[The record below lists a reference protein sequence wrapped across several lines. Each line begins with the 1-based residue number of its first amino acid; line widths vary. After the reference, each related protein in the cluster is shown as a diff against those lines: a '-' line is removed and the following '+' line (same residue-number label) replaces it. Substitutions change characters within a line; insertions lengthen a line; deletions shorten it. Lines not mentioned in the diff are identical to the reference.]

1 MKQLTKFLLAA
12 ALYCCAQPTFAQ
24 LQNINMQLRA
34 TKSFPGQTLANICGY
49 WQNGQE
55 YALLG
60 GSNGMII
67 VDITNP
73 ASPQQ
78 IVQIP
83 SPEGTPNNGSLWKE
97 IKVYKQYAY
106 LVTEAGGGIQ
116 IIDMSALPS
125 PNLPHHLYTGDGDA
139 AGEMDEI
146 HALHIDV
153 TKGYLYTYGGNWAP
167 GGAKVF
173 DLNQDPYNPK
183 YVGRFEQL
191 GYIHDGYVDN
201 DTLYACHINA
211 GIMSVVDMTDKG
223 SPEVLGTVETP
234 GKFTH
239 NSWITSDRKHVL
251 TTDETVPSFLTSY
264 DVSNPDDIKELDRLS
279 PNNGVGTYVHNT
291 HIINDYAVTS
301 WYTSGVLIV
310 DAHRPQNLITVAQYD
325 TYAGNNLEFEGCW
338 GAFPFFP
345 SGTIVTS
352 DIEPGELTVLTPTYK
367 RACYFEGKIINGC
380 NGAPL
385 AGATVKI
392 NGSTDPQKIVT
403 TRVDGIFRTGQV
415 TPGNFTATV
424 SAPGFPDKTV
434 NITLTAG
441 QVFNLDITLDA
452 GQVFNVNGSV
462 VDASNGS
469 PISGVEVVLTSPL
482 NQYTITTNGIGQFNA
497 TCLPVGNYTATA
509 GKWGYLVNTV
519 NVSPGVPVNLQLTP
533 GYYDDFATDLGWTVS
548 GTAAAG
554 EWELGEPE
562 GTFNQNNLVNP
573 EFDADQD
580 NNDQCYMTANGGG
593 QPGSNDVDNGFV
605 SLISPVMKLAGFQD
619 AVMTFYYWFY
629 NATTLGNA
637 PNDLMEVNILKGA
650 QTINVLT
657 LDPSDSQ
664 SAWQYSGDIH
674 LKDFAAPLT
683 DNIRI
688 EFKVNDLSPG
698 NWLEG
703 ALDIFKV
710 VPVATVG
717 TNTLDASA
725 SMLVLPNPSGSEF
738 HMQYAWE
745 NATEMPKLVI
755 QNLLGQTVYEAQLN
769 AKSDVASFGQE
780 FKPGVYF
787 ASMVSGGQRTAT
799 VKLVKQ

>member
-1 MKQLTKFLLAA
+1 
-12 ALYCCAQPTFAQ
+12 
-24 LQNINMQLRA
+24 MQLRA
-34 TKSFPGQTLANICGY
+34 TKAFPGQTLANICGY

-83 SPEGTPNNGSLWKE
+83 APEGSPNNGSLWKE

-116 IIDMSALPS
+116 IINMSALPS
-125 PNLPHHLYTGDGDA
+125 PNLTHHLYKGDGDA
-139 AGEMDEI
+139 LNQMDEI

-153 TKGYLYTYGGNWAP
+153 TKGYLYTYGGNWSP

-173 DLNQDPYNPK
+173 DLNQDPYNPT

-201 DTLYACHINA
+201 DTLYACHINS
-211 GIMSVVDMTDKG
+211 GIMSIVDMTDKT

-251 TTDETVPSFLTSY
+251 TTDETTPSFLASY
-264 DVSNPDDIKELDRLS
+264 DVSDPGDIKELDRIS

-291 HIINDYAVTS
+291 HIINDNAVTA
-301 WYTSGVLIV
+301 WYTSGVLIT

-338 GAFPFFP
+338 GAFPYFP

-352 DIEPGELTVLTPTYK
+352 DIEPGELTVLMPTYK
-367 RACYFEGKIINGC
+367 RACYFEGKILNGC
-380 NGAPL
+380 NGLPL
-385 AGATVKI
+385 IGATVKI

-403 TRVDGIFRTGQV
+403 TRADGVFKTGQV
-415 TPGNFTATV
+415 TPGSFTATV

-434 NITLTAG
+434 NITLATG
-441 QVFNLDITLDA
+441 QVTEMNITMDA
-452 GQVFNVNGSV
+452 GQVTTITGTVT
-462 VDASNGS
+462 DANTGS
-469 PISGVEVVLTSPL
+469 PIPGVDVTLNGVSGSVIVV
-482 NQYTITTNGIGQFNA
+482 TNALGQFSKD
-497 TCLPVGNYTATA
+497 CLPVGSYTATA
-509 GKWGYLVNTV
+509 GKWGYLVGTV
-519 NVSPGVPVNLQLTP
+519 TVSLGNPVNLQLTP
-533 GYYDDFATDLGWTVS
+533 GYYDDFATDLGWTTS
-548 GTAAAG
+548 GTASAG
-554 EWELGEPE
+554 DWVIGEPE
-562 GTFNQNNLVNP
+562 GTFVQNNLCNP
-573 EFDADQD
+573 EFDVDQD

-593 QPGSNDVDNGFV
+593 SAGENDVDNGFV
-605 SLISPVMKLAGFQD
+605 SVITPVMKLAGYSD
-619 AVMTFYYWFY
+619 AVMSFYYWFF
-629 NATTLGNA
+629 NVTTLGNA
-637 PNDLMEVNILKGA
+637 ANDRMEVNILKGN

-657 LDPSDSQ
+657 LDPTDSQ
-664 SAWQYSGDIH
+664 SAWQFSGDIH
-674 LKDFAAPLT
+674 LKDYAAPLT
-683 DNIRI
+683 DNIRV
-688 EFKVNDLSPG
+688 EFKVQDISPG

-710 VPVATVG
+710 TPVTVG
-717 TNTLDASA
+717 VQNPLDKSA
-725 SMLVLPNPSGSEF
+725 LLMVSPNPTTDNF
-738 HMQYAWE
+738 NIQFTWE
-745 NATEMPKLVI
+745 QAVELPVLEVR
-755 QNLLGQTVYEAQLN
+755 NLLGQLVYQASMN
-769 AKSDVASFGQE
+769 ANSGVAAFGQSFAPGVYVASFT
-780 FKPGVYF
+780 
-787 ASMVSGGQRTAT
+787 SGGLRTQSL
-799 VKLVKQ
+799 KLIKQ

>member
-1 MKQLTKFLLAA
+1 
-12 ALYCCAQPTFAQ
+12 
-24 LQNINMQLRA
+24 
-34 TKSFPGQTLANICGY
+34 
-49 WQNGQE
+49 
-55 YALLG
+55 
-60 GSNGMII
+60 MII

-83 SPEGTPNNGSLWKE
+83 SPEGTPNEGSLWKE
-97 IKVYKQYAY
+97 IKVYQHYAY

-125 PNLPHHLYTGDGDA
+125 PNLNHHLYTGDGDA
-139 AGEMDEI
+139 TDEMNEI

-153 TKGYLYTYGGNWAP
+153 TKGYLYTYGGDWAP

-223 SPEVLGTVETP
+223 NPVVLGSVETP

-251 TTDETVPSFLTSY
+251 TTDETVPSFLTAY
-264 DVSNPDDIKELDRLS
+264 DVSNPEDIKELDRLS
-279 PNNGVGTYVHNT
+279 PNNGMGTYVHNT
-291 HIINDYAVTS
+291 HIVNDYAVTS
-301 WYTSGVLIV
+301 WYTSGILIV

-338 GAFPFFP
+338 GAFPYFP

-380 NGAPL
+380 NGSPL

-392 NGSTDPQKIVT
+392 NGGTNPQKIVIT
-403 TRVDGIFRTGQV
+403 KADGIYRTGLV
-415 TPGNFTATV
+415 TPGNYTATI

-434 NITLTAG
+434 DITLATG
-441 QVFNLDITLDA
+441 QVTELDITMSI
-452 GQVFNVNGSV
+452 GPSFNVNGSV
-462 VDASNGS
+462 TDALTGA
-469 PISGVEVVLTSPL
+469 PVAGVEVIL
-482 NQYTITTNGIGQFNA
+482 NSSLVSYTITTNALGQFA
-497 TCLPVGNYTATA
+497 KDCVPVGNYTATA

-519 NVSPGVPVNLQLTP
+519 NVTPGSLVSLQLTP
-533 GYYDDFATDLGWTVS
+533 GYYDDFATDLGWTSS

-554 EWELGEPE
+554 EWEIGEPE
-562 GTFNQNNLVNP
+562 GTFVQNNLCNP
-573 EFDADQD
+573 EFDVDLD

-593 QPGSNDVDNGFV
+593 TAGDNDVDNGFV
-605 SLISPVMKLAGFQD
+605 SLISPVMKLAGNSD
-619 AVMTFYYWFY
+619 AVLSFYYWFF
-629 NATTLGNA
+629 NVTTLGNA
-637 PNDLMEVNILKGA
+637 PNDLMQVNMLKGN
-650 QTINVLT
+650 QTINIFT

-664 SAWQYSGDIH
+664 SAWQFSGNIH
-674 LKDFAAPLT
+674 LKDYTTPLT

-688 EFKVNDLSPG
+688 EFKVQDNSPG

-725 SMLVLPNPSGSEF
+725 TMLILPNPSGSEF

-745 NATEMPKLVI
+745 NATEMPKLVV

-780 FKPGVYF
+780 FKAGVYF